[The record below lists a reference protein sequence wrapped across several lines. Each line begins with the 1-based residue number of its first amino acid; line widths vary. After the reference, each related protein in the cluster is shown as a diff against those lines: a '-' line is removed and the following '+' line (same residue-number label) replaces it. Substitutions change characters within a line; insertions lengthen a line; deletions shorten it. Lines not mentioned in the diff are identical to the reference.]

1 MKLKTALFPL
11 LGFIGHSLAFFSHWP
26 ILLLLLSSNR
36 IAPKMTI
43 TLHTEAMGELN
54 SEEAI
59 ALHALM
65 DSLSACGV
73 GSLVDLP
80 QIIVVGEQSAGKS
93 SVLGAISGVKF
104 PVASGVCTRF
114 ATEIVLRE
122 AAQTRVQ
129 VSIKF
134 SAKPN
139 EPKVLE
145 RTGFSDDELSD
156 IITEARG
163 YMGIAKDS
171 KEFSKDVLRL
181 EIEGPKMLP
190 LTLVDLPGI
199 FHVNTDGQSTQGKT
213 VVDELIDG
221 YMAQTNSIILAVLEA
236 NGQVSRH
243 AALGRVKVHDPKGER
258 TLGVI
263 TKPDLASRG
272 CAETH
277 IQLAQN
283 REKSH
288 KLKLG
293 WHVLRNRAEDEQ
305 GPDDARDVAE
315 ERFFASSVWKDID
328 IRDRGIVSLRR
339 KLAKTLYEHTRRNL
353 PRVIQDIETNL
364 AQRRNALNGLGLARS
379 SIEEMRSF
387 LFNIVSEFQRLTRDG
402 ISGAYGDAFFSHIA
416 EPKNRLR
423 ADLKGYYLAFEYSM
437 VSSGH
442 EVSIERPDGD
452 DEETDDAAMVPAS
465 VADFLATHPLSP
477 ELPTPKKMDRKEMNA
492 LLERF
497 AAKNVGREFPGVCNS
512 ELVVKLFQWQAQPW
526 ENIAR
531 AHIRGIVAVAKDFIE
546 ALVRK
551 IVGDS
556 DAHSTMEAI
565 MAEFVDPF
573 FEKREA
579 RLYHSLSELLWPYKE
594 GYAVPLDEEFRQIVL
609 SWKIERLAKQVQ
621 KIPMNE
627 LVASSD
633 TNQAESLAA
642 NKVYT
647 ALAVALST
655 NSGTFTTDDD
665 IDMMQAYY
673 EVSSVNN
680 PSQRLAIT

>member
-1 MKLKTALFPL
+1 
-11 LGFIGHSLAFFSHWP
+11 
-26 ILLLLLSSNR
+26 
-36 IAPKMTI
+36 MTV
-43 TLHTEAMGELN
+43 TLHTEVLRELK
-54 SEEAI
+54 SEEAT
-59 ALHALM
+59 ALHQLM
-65 DSLSACGV
+65 DSLSSCGV

-93 SVLGAISGVKF
+93 SVLSAISRVKF

-134 SAKPN
+134 SAKAN
-139 EPKVLE
+139 EPKRLE
-145 RTGFSDDELSD
+145 RTGFSDDDLSD

-163 YMGIAKDS
+163 YMGMAQNS
-171 KEFSKDVLRL
+171 REFSKDVLRL
-181 EIEGPKMLP
+181 EIEGPNMDP

-199 FHVNTDGQSTQGKT
+199 FHVDTNEQSLQGKD
-213 VVDELIDG
+213 VVNELIDS
-221 YMAQTNSIILAVLEA
+221 YMAQSNSIILAVVEA

-243 AALGRVKVHDPKGER
+243 AALSKVQEFDPKGER
-258 TLGVI
+258 TIGVI
-263 TKPDLASRG
+263 TKPDLAAKDSI
-272 CAETH
+272 ETH
-277 IQLAQN
+277 IQLAKNQ
-283 REKSH
+283 EASH

-293 WHVLRNRAEDEQ
+293 WHVLRNRAEDTQIPIE
-305 GPDDARDVAE
+305 RDVAE
-315 ERFFASSVWKDID
+315 EGFFNLSVWKTIES
-328 IRDRGIVSLRR
+328 RDRGIANLRK
-339 KLAKTLYEHTRRNL
+339 KLAKALYEHTRRNL

-364 AQRRNALNGLGLARS
+364 AQRQDELNKLGLARS
-379 SIEEMRSF
+379 STQEMRSF
-387 LFNIVSEFQRLTRDG
+387 LLQIASEFQRLTRDG

-416 EPKNRLR
+416 EPQNRLR

-437 VSSGH
+437 ASNGH
-442 EVSIERPDGD
+442 EVCIQRPDGED
-452 DEETDDAAMVPAS
+452 NSDEARMPAS
-465 VADFLATHPLSP
+465 VANFLAAHPLSP
-477 ELPTPKKMDRKEMNA
+477 ELPTPKKMDRKDMNA
-492 LLERF
+492 LLEKF

-531 AHIRGIVAVAKDFIE
+531 AHIRGIIAVAKDFTE

-551 IVGDS
+551 TVGDS

-573 FEKREA
+573 FEKTEA
-579 RLYHSLSELLWPYKE
+579 RLSQSLSELLWPYKD
-594 GYAVPLDEEFRQIVL
+594 GYAVPMDEEFRQIVL
-609 SWKIERLAKQVQ
+609 NWKIQRLAKQIQ
-621 KIPMNE
+621 KIPLHE

-633 TNQAESLAA
+633 SDQEKSLAA
-642 NKVYT
+642 TKVYT

-655 NSGTFTTDDD
+655 NSGTFTTEDD

-673 EVSSVNN
+673 EVSSVSASKPNPN
-680 PSQRLAIT
+680 PSSYHS